1 MTCGSSGTG
10 INDSI
15 PEVEDR
21 EGNGKESFPTLGNGK
36 GINIIYQI
44 TIPTT
49 WEREGKQKNTF
60 LNGKGMNKSI
70 SEIREREGNEKIH
83 SHNLGMGIRGF
94 HSGQWTGTRIPA
106 LP

>member
-36 GINIIYQI
+36 GINIIY
-44 TIPTT
+44 
-49 WEREGKQKNTF
+49 
-60 LNGKGMNKSI
+60 
-70 SEIREREGNEKIH
+70 
-83 SHNLGMGIRGF
+83 
-94 HSGQWTGTRIPA
+94 
-106 LP
+106 